1 MANMADKVIVIGT
14 FVFIGFLI
22 KVLSKKL
29 NINIKHPIRF
39 SLFLWCIGMGIIYLG
54 YILYEANGFFES
66 FLSNS
71 LYVIGAIIALISAS
85 IGFYTIFNP
94 PPQDK
99 PIKPSRTEK
108 FVTSITESTLRK
120 IYGHKRI
127 TKNAKNNQA
136 NLE

>member
-1 MANMADKVIVIGT
+1 MENVAAKAIAIGT

-22 KVLSKKL
+22 KMLAKKL

-39 SLFLWCIGMGIIYLG
+39 SLFLWCIGIGIVYLG

-71 LYVIGAIIALISAS
+71 LFIIGAIIVIIGAS
-85 IGFYTIFNP
+85 VGFYTIFNP

-99 PIKPSRTEK
+99 PLKPSRTEK